1 MASSC
6 PVTDVVGVRAQVEV
20 VGSEASRIV
29 TAVED
34 VQVAFRVE
42 VEVESGGEPVD

>member
-1 MASSC
+1 VFGPKAGR
-6 PVTDVVGVRAQVEV
+6 V
-20 VGSEASRIV
+20 V

-42 VEVESGGEPVD
+42 AEEQVGGEPVD